1 MMKAIWKPVGRFV
14 EGDSMLNGKHILIEN
29 CPGMGD
35 LIMCTPAFKRLKELY
50 PDCVLSVVSYT
61 HNLDIIAGLPYI
73 DHVYGITKGKFLGHF
88 RPALHFREQDYVI
101 FTSWQP
107 QLARMAQILRVPH
120 RAGVCKDKYSGTG
133 LFNTELPNYDFNY
146 KGFKADLITHQVSLA
161 LGVDLSND
169 GVCEVAKLPQ
179 QELNKILENI
189 GVKQSKYV
197 VMAPFA
203 NTTQDMPINIIS
215 EVTKHLYDNRLT
227 CVFINSEPKHD
238 ISLLA
243 EQYGAY
249 DLCGKTNV
257 REMIALLQGAVINIV
272 VDSGPMHVSAALGVP
287 TVSVFST
294 GNRYMWQPRKNCY
307 AVTVDK
313 SCAPCV
319 SSSAEKCVD
328 KPCINEISA
337 KIICDQVR
345 NVLDNQS

>member
-1 MMKAIWKPVGRFV
+1 
-14 EGDSMLNGKHILIEN
+14 MLNGKHILIEN

-35 LIMCTPAFKRLKELY
+35 LIMVTPVLKRLKELY
-50 PDCVLSVVSYT
+50 PNCKLSVLSYA
-61 HNLDIIAGLPYI
+61 HNLPVIKDIPYI
-73 DHVYGITKGKFLGHF
+73 DNVYGIEKGKFLGHILPARYF
-88 RPALHFREQDYVI
+88 RKQDYII

-107 QLARMAQILRVPH
+107 QLAMFAKFLHVPH

-189 GVKQSKYV
+189 GVKQNKYV

-203 NTTQDMPINIIS
+203 KTTQDMPINIIS
-215 EVTKHLYDNRLT
+215 EVTKYLYDNSFT

-257 REMIALLQGAVINIV
+257 REMIALLQGAAINIV

-337 KIICDQVR
+337 KMVIERMDSLI
-345 NVLDNQS
+345 NI

>member
-1 MMKAIWKPVGRFV
+1 
-14 EGDSMLNGKHILIEN
+14 MLNGKHILIEN

-35 LIMCTPAFKRLKELY
+35 LIMVTPVLKRLKELY
-50 PDCVLSVVSYT
+50 PNCKLSVLSYA
-61 HNLDIIAGLPYI
+61 HNLPVIKDIPYI
-73 DHVYGITKGKFLGHF
+73 DNVYGIEKGKFLGHILPARYF
-88 RPALHFREQDYVI
+88 RKQDYII

-107 QLARMAQILRVPH
+107 QLAMFAKFLHVPH

-203 NTTQDMPINIIS
+203 KTTQDMPINIIS
-215 EVTKHLYDNRLT
+215 EVTKYLYDNSLT
-227 CVFINSEPKHD
+227 CVFINSELKHD

-257 REMIALLQGAVINIV
+257 REMIALLQGAAINIV

-287 TVSVFST
+287 TVSLFST

-337 KIICDQVR
+337 KMVIERMDSLI
-345 NVLDNQS
+345 NM

>member
-1 MMKAIWKPVGRFV
+1 
-14 EGDSMLNGKHILIEN
+14 MLKGKHILIEN

-35 LIMCTPAFKRLKELY
+35 LIMVTPVLKRLKELY
-50 PDCVLSVVSYT
+50 PNCKLSVLSYA
-61 HNLDIIAGLPYI
+61 HNLPVIKDIPYI
-73 DHVYGITKGKFLGHF
+73 DNVYGIEKGKFLGHILPARYF
-88 RPALHFREQDYVI
+88 RKQDYII

-107 QLARMAQILRVPH
+107 QLAMFAKFLHVPH

-189 GVKQSKYV
+189 GVKQNKYV

-203 NTTQDMPINIIS
+203 KTTQDMPINIIS
-215 EVTKHLYDNRLT
+215 EVTKYLYDNSFT

-257 REMIALLQGAVINIV
+257 REMIALLQGAAINIV

-287 TVSVFST
+287 TVSLFST

-337 KIICDQVR
+337 KMVIERMDSLI
-345 NVLDNQS
+345 NM

>member
-1 MMKAIWKPVGRFV
+1 
-14 EGDSMLNGKHILIEN
+14 MLNGKHILIEN

-35 LIMCTPAFKRLKELY
+35 LIMVTPVLKRLKELY
-50 PDCVLSVVSYT
+50 PNCKLSVLSYA
-61 HNLDIIAGLPYI
+61 HNLPVIKDIPYI
-73 DHVYGITKGKFLGHF
+73 DNVYGIEKGKFLGHILPARYF
-88 RPALHFREQDYVI
+88 RKQDYII

-107 QLARMAQILRVPH
+107 QLAMFAKFLHVPH

-169 GVCEVAKLPQ
+169 GICEVAKLPQ

-189 GVKQSKYV
+189 GVKQNKYV

-203 NTTQDMPINIIS
+203 KTTQDMPINIIS
-215 EVTKHLYDNRLT
+215 EVTKYLYDNSFT

-257 REMIALLQGAVINIV
+257 REMIALLQGAAINIV

-337 KIICDQVR
+337 KMVIERMDSLI
-345 NVLDNQS
+345 NI